1 MWKFEPPSKMNVSP
15 SYDVILVGAGISGLY
30 ACREILKANPT
41 LRVAVCEKYKA
52 LGGRTSTFH
61 KGAWH
66 WEAGA
71 GRIHKSHA
79 HVLGLLREY
88 GLTWVPI
95 GSAANYKPTGGTIEP
110 NPFESVHVP
119 HFLKP
124 LEALKQSE
132 LRSHTL
138 QTVCEK
144 VYGKAKTR
152 DIFAP
157 FPYRA
162 EVNTLRADLGL
173 QSFLEGE
180 MRGHEGYGI
189 VKEGFSALV
198 DALVQDIEARGAVL
212 LRRHTLQSFTAGP
225 GKATDLT
232 FRYGSKQDGYGT
244 IVLRAEQAAILT
256 LCRCH
261 VAALPQFKGH
271 PLLKKVI
278 GRPLLRI
285 YMAFEASPKKPVW
298 FANMTRLVLPELPR
312 YIIPIDP
319 KAGTIM
325 ISYTDA
331 EDTKT
336 YHTILETKGDAALEA
351 RVLADVRAALPEY
364 DIPKP
369 LFTKAHDWITG
380 ASYWTPGDYDVAAES
395 RKALRPFK
403 AYPGL
408 YMCGESWSLRQAW
421 VEGALEHTM
430 DLLKTLTL
438 S

>member
-1 MWKFEPPSKMNVSP
+1 MDVSP
-15 SYDVILVGAGISGLY
+15 HYDVILVGAGISGLY
-30 ACREILKANPT
+30 AARELLKQHPDWK
-41 LRVAVCEKYKA
+41 VAVCEKYKA

-61 KGAWH
+61 KGTWH

-71 GRIHKSHA
+71 GRIHKSHTR
-79 HVLGLLREY
+79 VLQLLKEY
-88 GLTWVPI
+88 KLSCVPI
-95 GSAANYKPTGGTIEP
+95 GSESSYKPDGGPIQP

-119 HFLKP
+119 HYLKP
-124 LEALKQSE
+124 LEALKKSE
-132 LRSHTL
+132 LASHTL
-138 QTVCEK
+138 QTICEK
-144 VYGKAKTR
+144 VYGKAQTR
-152 DIFAP
+152 DVFRP

-180 MRGHEGYGI
+180 MRGHEGYCV

-198 DALVQDIEARGAVL
+198 DALVADIEARGAVI

-244 IVLRAEQAAILT
+244 MVLRAEKAAILT

-261 VAALPQFKGH
+261 VAALPQFRGH
-271 PLLKKVI
+271 PLLQKVA

-285 YMAFEASPKKPVW
+285 YMAFAANQKSPVW
-298 FANMTRLVLPELPR
+298 FANLPRLVLPQLPR

-331 EDTKT
+331 EDTAV
-336 YHTILETKGDAALEA
+336 YHTILEKKGEKALET

-364 DIPKP
+364 TIPEP
-369 LFTKAHDWITG
+369 LFTKAHDWGTG
-380 ASYWTPGDYDVAAES
+380 ASYWKPGGYDPATES
-395 RKALRPFK
+395 RKAYRPFK
-403 AYPGL
+403 EYPGL

-421 VEGALEHTM
+421 VEGALEHTAG
-430 DLLKTLTL
+430 LLKILL
-438 S
+438 